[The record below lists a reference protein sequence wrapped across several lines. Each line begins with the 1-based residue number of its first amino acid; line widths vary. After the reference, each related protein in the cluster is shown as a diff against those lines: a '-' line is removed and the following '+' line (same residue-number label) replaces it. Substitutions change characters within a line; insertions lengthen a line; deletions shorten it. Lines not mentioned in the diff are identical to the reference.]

1 MTLSLFRA
9 RSTVVWVVLVVATLV
24 SWAVGSEH
32 GTGSAIAIAVVVLG
46 VAVFKVRYVG
56 LDFMELRQ
64 APLLLRG
71 MFECY
76 CVVLWCV
83 LAGMYLWL

>member
-1 MTLSLFRA
+1 MTHSLFRA

-24 SWAVGSEH
+24 SWTVGSEH
-32 GTGSAIAIAVVVLG
+32 GTGSAVAVVVLG
-46 VAVFKVRYVG
+46 VALFKVRFVG

>member
-9 RSTVVWVVLVVATLV
+9 RSTVVWIGLVAATIV

-32 GTGSAIAIAVVVLG
+32 GTGSTVAVVVLG
-46 VAVFKVRYVG
+46 VALLKVRYVG

-71 MFECY
+71 VFECY
-76 CVVLWCV
+76 CVALWCV

>member
-9 RSTVVWVVLVVATLV
+9 RSTVVWIVLVVATIV

-32 GTGSAIAIAVVVLG
+32 GTGSAIAVVVLG

-71 MFECY
+71 MFEVY

>member
-1 MTLSLFRA
+1 VTLSLFRA
-9 RSTVVWVVLVVATLV
+9 RSTVVWVVLVAATIV

-32 GTGSAIAIAVVVLG
+32 GTGSTIALVVLG
-46 VAVFKVRYVG
+46 VALFKVRYVG

-71 MFECY
+71 TFECY
-76 CVVLWCV
+76 CIVLWCV

>member
-9 RSTVVWVVLVVATLV
+9 RSTVVWVVLVAATIV

-32 GTGSAIAIAVVVLG
+32 GTGSTIAVVVLG

-56 LDFMELRQ
+56 LDFMELRR
-64 APLLLRG
+64 APLPLRAV
-71 MFECY
+71 FECY